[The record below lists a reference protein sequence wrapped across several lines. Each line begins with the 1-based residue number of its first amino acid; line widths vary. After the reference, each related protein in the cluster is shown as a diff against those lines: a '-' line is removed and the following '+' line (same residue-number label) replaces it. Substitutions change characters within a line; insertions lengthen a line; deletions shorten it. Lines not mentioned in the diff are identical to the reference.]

1 MTYSLDLPKMELKI
15 FKYEVVFAID
25 MELEDV
31 LSYLDYLEG
40 LGHKG
45 IIYPLYTKEVD
56 GVPDFSEI
64 RMDNILTPLYL
75 PSGEQYLPL
84 IKKSLMFE
92 GEVIFTVV
100 REKYQKENTDDTT
113 TT

>member
-1 MTYSLDLPKMELKI
+1 MYSLNLPEMKREI

-56 GVPDFSEI
+56 EVPDFTEI
-64 RMDNILTPLYL
+64 SMDNILTPLYL
-75 PSGEQYLPL
+75 PSGEEYLPL

-100 REKYQKENTDDTT
+100 REKYQKENSYDTAT
-113 TT
+113 T